1 MSSGHEELV
10 RSIYEAYGRK
20 DLAAVL
26 SSFSPEV
33 EYVQTDLLP
42 WGGRY
47 QGLIGVQTS
56 LGLLLEHLDS
66 RVEVEEMVSAG
77 DQVVVIGRTRG
88 KARASGASF
97 DVRAVHVWTVI
108 DGSVRRFEAYIDTPA
123 MLSALKGV

>member
-1 MSSGHEELV
+1 LSTGHEELV
-10 RSIYEAYGRK
+10 SSIYEASGRR
-20 DLAAVL
+20 DLAAAL

-56 LGLLLEHLDS
+56 LGLLLEHVDS
-66 RVEVEEMVSAG
+66 RVEVEEIVLAG
-77 DQVVVIGRTRG
+77 DQVVVIRRTRG

-97 DVRAVHVWTVI
+97 NVRAVHVWTVI

-123 MLSALKGV
+123 MLSALKGA

>member
-1 MSSGHEELV
+1 MSTRHEELV
-10 RSIYEAYGRK
+10 RSIYEAYGRR
-20 DLAAVL
+20 DLAAAL
-26 SSFSPEV
+26 SSFSPEI

-47 QGLIGVQTS
+47 CGLVGVQNS
-56 LGLLLEHLDS
+56 LGKLLEHVDS
-66 RVEVEEMVSAG
+66 RVEVEEIVSAG

-97 DVRAVHVWTVI
+97 DVRAVHVWTVA

-123 MLSALKGV
+123 MLAALKGA